1 MQQIRD
7 GLMVPPPET
16 PAVNVEIAKMARSYV
31 NGYKWFYWIAG
42 LSLINSAA
50 HLAKGNFSFVIGL
63 GITQITDAIALEIT
77 KQHPQ
82 ATILVNTIALG
93 FAVFFAGLFALF
105 GFLAGRRHG
114 WAFIVG
120 LVLYVFDGLIFLLV
134 QDWLSVGFHAFAFF
148 CIMTGYINLRKL
160 NQLQEFALRQQ
171 QQAMQIPAAV
181 GVSS

>member
-1 MQQIRD
+1 MQQISD
-7 GLMVPPPET
+7 GLLVPPQEP
-16 PAVNVEIAKMARSYV
+16 PNVEMVKIAKSFE

-50 HLAKGNFSFVIGL
+50 HLAKGDFSFVIGL
-63 GITQITDAIALEIT
+63 GITQIVDGIALEIV
-77 KQHPQ
+77 KQNSQ
-82 ATILVNTIALG
+82 ASMIVNIVAFGLA
-93 FAVFFAGLFALF
+93 AVFAGLFALF

-148 CIMTGYINLRKL
+148 CIMTGYINLKKL
-160 NQLQEFALRQQ
+160 NQLQEFELRQQ
-171 QQAMQIPAAV
+171 EITQIPAAANTV
-181 GVSS
+181 NA